1 MRANPKKGR
10 EATAPLFI
18 KEIQE
23 VQGGKKRYTMVVQS
37 SPKMPKWHHSALK
50 AWSILAWILG
60 SQVDQTK
67 LMAFQVAT
75 VPTSTV
81 ATLACWKIFLEEY

>member
-1 MRANPKKGR
+1 MHQNIILENFKTLPTMRANPKKGR

-37 SPKMPKWHHSALK
+37 SPKMPK
-50 AWSILAWILG
+50 
-60 SQVDQTK
+60 
-67 LMAFQVAT
+67 
-75 VPTSTV
+75 
-81 ATLACWKIFLEEY
+81 